1 MSRTAR
7 GTAIVN
13 LLHLSPEEK
22 VAAVI
27 DTRDYETKR
36 FLVFATK
43 QGQIKKTKF
52 TEYDKSRTKGL
63 IAITLKEED
72 QLVRVLPTT
81 GEDHI
86 CLISSN
92 GKVMRFHEEEVRP
105 MGRSAAGVRG
115 IKLTEKDQVVA
126 ACLAE
131 EGKSL
136 LVVTGKG
143 FGKRTEFNNF
153 NPKHRA
159 GQGVIGISLSSEK
172 GKVVASRS
180 VGEEDEVFMIA
191 SNGIIIRMKV
201 NTISL
206 QGRSA
211 TGVKLMS
218 VENESEVTAIAPVI
232 QDEDLPNNDT

>member
-1 MSRTAR
+1 
-7 GTAIVN
+7 
-13 LLHLSPEEK
+13 

-27 DTRDYETKR
+27 DTRDYETNR

-43 QGQIKKTKF
+43 QGKIKKTKF

-63 IAITLKEED
+63 IAITLNEGDE
-72 QLVRVLPTT
+72 LVRVLPTT
-81 GEDHI
+81 GDDHI
-86 CLISSN
+86 CLISN
-92 GKVMRFHEEEVRP
+92 QGKVIRFHEEEVRP

-115 IKLTEKDQVVA
+115 IKVSNSNHVVA

-136 LVVTGKG
+136 LVVTEKG
-143 FGKRTEFNNF
+143 FGKRTDFDSF

-159 GQGVIGISLSSEK
+159 GQGVIGITLSPEK

-191 SNGIIIRMKV
+191 SNGVIIRMKV
-201 NTISL
+201 NTISI

-218 VENESEVTAIAPVI
+218 VENDSKVTAIAPVI
-232 QDEDLPNNDT
+232 QQEETPGSEN

>member
-1 MSRTAR
+1 
-7 GTAIVN
+7 
-13 LLHLSPEEK
+13 
-22 VAAVI
+22 
-27 DTRDYETKR
+27 
-36 FLVFATK
+36 
-43 QGQIKKTKF
+43 
-52 TEYDKSRTKGL
+52 
-63 IAITLKEED
+63 
-72 QLVRVLPTT
+72 
-81 GEDHI
+81 
-86 CLISSN
+86 
-92 GKVMRFHEEEVRP
+92 MRFHEEEVRP

-159 GQGVIGISLSSEK
+159 GQGVIGISLSPEK
-172 GKVVASRS
+172 GKVVASRA

-232 QDEDLPNNDT
+232 QDDDLPNNET